1 MEVER
6 GDLERTILGS
16 GYLDPVRVRE
26 FSLNNDNIVEEVN
39 VSPGDRVEE
48 GDLLIRVSNDRE
60 RLNYLK
66 AKNSYERALINGL
79 RAEIEEAELNLRVAQ
94 KDLEETD
101 IKAPF
106 SGVVTRVEVEEGE
119 QIRSGNLLLEIID
132 NSAFKLEIEVS
143 ENQSREVEI
152 GQRARV
158 TMPSLGGRRLEGE
171 VISIAQVGRDNS
183 GVVTLPVTILIDRGV
198 EGVRPNFSA
207 QAEVIVERV
216 EDKVLAPITAIFREG
231 REEKVVKVV
240 DGKNIP
246 TPIRTG
252 ISNGMRI
259 VVEEGLEE
267 GDQILIN
274 AYSYSGRGQESNTRA
289 PGGMP
294 GVRGVRF

>member
-1 MEVER
+1 M
-6 GDLERTILGS
+6 
-16 GYLDPVRVRE
+16 
-26 FSLNNDNIVEEVN
+26 
-39 VSPGDRVEE
+39 
-48 GDLLIRVSNDRE
+48 
-60 RLNYLK
+60 
-66 AKNSYERALINGL
+66 
-79 RAEIEEAELNLRVAQ
+79 
-94 KDLEETD
+94 
-101 IKAPF
+101 
-106 SGVVTRVEVEEGE
+106 VTRVEVEEGE